1 MSNLGNLSPE
11 ELAILKSRMLGNDF
25 DQGVFNDPE
34 YQKNLIQQKND
45 MIRMKMRTPNSVVD
59 PNTGEYLGEYE
70 FMSLLSP
77 GGATPFGQIN
87 QNEMNLINQGG
98 ATPFPQLSTSELNL
112 SRLLNQIK
120 MLGG

>member
-1 MSNLGNLSPE
+1 MSNLGNLSPQ
-11 ELAILKSRMLGNDF
+11 ELEMLKLRMMGNDM
-25 DQGVFNDPE
+25 DQGIYNDPE
-34 YQKNLIQQKND
+34 YQKNLIKQQND

-59 PNTGEYLGEYE
+59 PKTGEYLGEYE

-77 GGATPFGQIN
+77 GGTPFGQMN
-87 QNEMNLINQGG
+87 QNEINLG